1 MKRNL
6 KFLVLVLSI
15 LISINLV
22 SCSNNEIKNNDIKT
36 DPSSNANILFSVNDR
51 MFRDVYFEKEPKK
64 VVAIYPSDVEII
76 DSLGLSEAI
85 IGIGSY
91 VDRPKK
97 VMDKPVVS
105 DGESLNFEDIIK
117 LKPDVVFTQ
126 NLAFTHDQLNALTD
140 NKINVV
146 ITKANTIEET
156 YHTIELI
163 SKVMGESEKG
173 EKIIEDMK
181 SAFLEMGK
189 DADKNKGKKIYFEVS
204 PLEKELWAA
213 GYDTYFDD
221 LSDIL
226 GAENI
231 FGDRE
236 GLFIVDEGEV
246 ISKDPDYIFTISLG
260 DSDDVINEI
269 KNRPGWENISAVK
282 NNRIYN
288 AKDPA
293 IFDRPSPSL
302 VVAGQE
308 VRDLLNK

>member
-1 MKRNL
+1 MK
-6 KFLVLVLSI
+6 KFLKILAIVLSI
-15 LISINLV
+15 FISISLV
-22 SCSNNEIKNNDIKT
+22 SCSNKDSNQVETKEDS
-36 DPSSNANILFSVNDR
+36 SSNADILFSVNDR
-51 MFRDVYFEKEPKK
+51 MFRDIYFEKEPEKFI
-64 VVAIYPSDVEII
+64 AIYPSDVEII
-76 DSLGLSEAI
+76 DSLGLSEKI

-91 VDRPKK
+91 VDRPENI
-97 VMDKPVVS
+97 MDRPVVS
-105 DGESLNFEDIIK
+105 DGENINFDEILK
-117 LKPDVVFTQ
+117 LKPDVVFSQ
-126 NLAFTHDQLNALTD
+126 SLAFTQDQINTLID
-140 NKINVV
+140 NKINIV
-146 ITKANTIEET
+146 ITKASTIDET
-156 YHTIELI
+156 YHSIELI

-173 EKIIEDMK
+173 KKVIEDMK
-181 SAFLEMGK
+181 SAFLEMEK
-189 DADKNKGKKIYFEVS
+189 DAEKNKGKKIYFEVS
-204 PLEKELWAA
+204 PLENELWAA

-221 LSDIL
+221 LSNIL

-236 GLFIVDEGEV
+236 GLFLVEEAEV

-302 VVAGQE
+302 VKAGEEIRQ
-308 VRDLLNK
+308 LLNK